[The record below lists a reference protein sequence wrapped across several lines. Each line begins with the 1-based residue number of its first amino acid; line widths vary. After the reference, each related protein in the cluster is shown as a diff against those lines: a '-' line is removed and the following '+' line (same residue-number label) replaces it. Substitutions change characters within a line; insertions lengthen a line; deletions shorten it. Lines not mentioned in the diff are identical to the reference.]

1 MAQSD
6 WIFALEDRIFTVV
19 KTKAKKELV
28 GTFPDIKFTTSDKPT
43 SQSSYPTVYIHEIP
57 GYEFGADLKGE
68 DINSIYYQMMV
79 EVYGNTNKADVK
91 NVMQVVA
98 GILKEM
104 KFQIVLSPNFT
115 STDPLYRQVMTV
127 KRLIGQADKF

>member
-19 KTKAKKELV
+19 KTRAKKELIEK
-28 GTFPDIKFTTSDKPT
+28 FPSIKFTTSDKPT
-43 SQSSYPTVYIHEIP
+43 SDPSYPTVYIHEIP
-57 GYEFGADLKGE
+57 GYEIGGDLCGT
-68 DINSIYYQMMV
+68 DINSIYYQMQI

-91 NVMQVVA
+91 DVMQVVTN
-98 GILKEM
+98 ILKDL

-115 STDPLYRQVMTV
+115 STNPTYRLVMTV
-127 KRLIGQADKF
+127 KRTIGQSDKF